1 MDFNFSNEILFVGG
15 FIIILVLFIQY
26 MMYSHMKKY
35 VKEELS
41 KVVTKT
47 NRPIQHNKMQNQS
60 NNANNDKNKIANQ
73 NKEQKDDDSYDVETP
88 EDEKNNNTNK
98 DDDDDDNDDDDSY
111 INPVHS
117 EKNIDDDS

>member
-35 VKEELS
+35 VKEEVS
-41 KVVTKT
+41 KIVTKT

-60 NNANNDKNKIANQ
+60 NNDKSKNVNQ

-88 EDEKNNNTNK
+88 EDEKKNNTN
-98 DDDDDDNDDDDSY
+98 DDDNNDDDSY
-111 INPVHS
+111 VNPVHS